1 MLKITLRRET
11 DQISSTFIPISYIS
25 NNKKTAD
32 FYISCFC
39 IHLI

>member
-11 DQISSTFIPISYIS
+11 EQISSTFIPISYIS
-25 NNKKTAD
+25 NNKTAD

>member
-1 MLKITLRRET
+1 MLKITLRKEI

-32 FYISCFC
+32 SDTIP
-39 IHLI
+39 LKWTN

>member
-25 NNKKTAD
+25 NNEKQLTFTSAV
-32 FYISCFC
+32 FAYI
-39 IHLI
+39 